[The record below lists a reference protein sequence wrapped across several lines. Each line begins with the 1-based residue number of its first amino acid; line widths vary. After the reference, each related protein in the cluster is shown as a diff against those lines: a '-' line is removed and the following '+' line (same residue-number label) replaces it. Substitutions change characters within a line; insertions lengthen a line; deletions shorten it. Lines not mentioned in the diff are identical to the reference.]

1 MKSIADYIMV
11 MEEILPENMCESL
24 IEEYEEQTKETKV
37 ETKGCFPII
46 DIFNNFEF
54 QRFQFSI
61 VSLLQTINEH
71 YLEGIY
77 STNIIKDSTY
87 KTPKDFEFPLI
98 QKHNPDSEPSGWQV
112 DCSDSLTSRR
122 SNTIILFL
130 NDLEEGG
137 ELVFDVDGESV
148 KLKPKAGSA
157 VCFPS
162 SWILPYKIL
171 SPISGNKYTITSR
184 SLVRNVIDDIPSH
197 NKY

>member
-1 MKSIADYIMV
+1 MKSIADYIML
-11 MEEILPENMCESL
+11 MEEILPENMCQSL
-24 IEEYEEQTKETKV
+24 IEEYEEQTKETEVKD
-37 ETKGCFPII
+37 KGCFPVI

-54 QRFQFSI
+54 QRFQFSV

-71 YLEGIY
+71 YLEAIY
-77 STNIIKDSTY
+77 STKIIKDSAY

-122 SNTIILFL
+122 SHTIILFL
-130 NDLEEGG
+130 NDVEEGG
-137 ELVFDVDGESV
+137 ELIFDIDDESI

-162 SWILPYKIL
+162 SWVVPYKTL
-171 SPISGNKYTITSR
+171 PPASGDKYTITSR
-184 SLVRNVIDDIPSH
+184 SLVRNVMDDVPSH